1 LRISTNIYVLTKY
14 FYVIKYAFNA
24 SFERICLSKFLGY
37 PTGIYLNPTSW
48 RCTMVASAYLGLPLS
63 LQGVGSVLS
72 LDKQKLSEGK
82 DLIKYFCVPCTPTKS
97 NGGRTRNLPMHDS
110 KKWCEFKKYNLRHIG
125 VDVYFEEQNIHTI
138 SSDGEL
144 MITIL
149 ASYAQEESRQV
160 SENMK
165 WRIRKNFEE
174 GKTWNSVIYGYSYD
188 DGIFKI
194 IPHEAHVVRLIYDYY
209 LSGMGVGAVTKKIN
223 EEGYLT
229 RKNKK
234 WNKSSVRYILTNYNY
249 TGNLILQKTYT
260 ENHLTKKKKLN
271 NGYLPKYHVKES
283 HEAIVSVSEY
293 RKVQE
298 ELKKRDSLSGKR
310 RSPKKYPFTGMIV
323 CDKCG
328 TNYRRKTTPYKHVW
342 QCNNHIEN
350 GKVACDAKQVPE
362 EILFE
367 VSTDILELEEFNE
380 DTFKKNIRSIKA
392 CDNNELVFTFNDETE
407 VIKKWQNKP
416 RSESWTKEK
425 RELARLRELKRRGEI
440 NGKNYSNST
449 NN

>member
-1 LRISTNIYVLTKY
+1 MNKNVTLLPQKLELEKKLRV
-14 FYVIKYAFNA
+14 
-24 SFERICLSKFLGY
+24 
-37 PTGIYLNPTSW
+37 
-48 RCTMVASAYLGLPLS
+48 SAYARVSDSKDAMLQSLS
-63 LQGVGSVLS
+63 NQVSYYSNLIQNNNKWLYAGVYIDEGVTGTKDERVEFQRMINDAKAGKI
-72 LDKQKLSEGK
+72 DK
-82 DLIKYFCVPCTPTKS
+82 IITKS
-97 NGGRTRNLPMHDS
+97 ISRFARNTVTLLS
-110 KKWCEFKKYNLRHIG
+110 TIRELKHIG

-194 IPHEAHVVRLIYDYY
+194 IPYEAQVVRLIYDYY

-260 ENHLTKKKKLN
+260 ENHLTKKKKIN
-271 NGYLPKYHVKES
+271 NGHLPKYHVKES
-283 HEAIVSVSEY
+283 HEAIVSVTEY

-298 ELKKRDSLSGKR
+298 ELNKRDSLSGKR
-310 RSPKKYPFTGMIV
+310 RSPQKYPFTGMIV

-342 QCNNHIEN
+342 QCNNYIEN
-350 GKVACDAKQVPE
+350 GKAACDAKQVPE

-380 DTFKKNIRSIKA
+380 DIFKKNIRSIKA

-416 RSESWTKEK
+416 ISESWTKEK
-425 RELARLRELKRRGEI
+425 RELARRREQKRRGEI

>member
-1 LRISTNIYVLTKY
+1 MKKNVTVL
-14 FYVIKYAFNA
+14 
-24 SFERICLSKFLGY
+24 
-37 PTGIYLNPTSW
+37 P
-48 RCTMVASAYLGLPLS
+48 
-63 LQGVGSVLS
+63 
-72 LDKQKLSEGK
+72 QKLELEKKLRVAAYARVSDCKDSMLQSLSNQVSYYSNLIQNNNKWLYAGVYIDEGVTGTK
-82 DLIKYFCVPCTPTKS
+82 DERVEFQRMINDAKAGKIDKIITKS
-97 NGGRTRNLPMHDS
+97 ISRFARNTVTLLS
-110 KKWCEFKKYNLRHIG
+110 TIRELKHIG

-194 IPHEAHVVRLIYDYY
+194 IPYEAQVVRLIYDYY

-260 ENHLTKKKKLN
+260 ENHLTKKKKIN
-271 NGYLPKYHVKES
+271 NGHLPKYHVKES
-283 HEAIVSVSEY
+283 HEAIVSVTEY

-298 ELKKRDSLSGKR
+298 ELNKRDSLSGKR
-310 RSPKKYPFTGMIV
+310 RSPQKYPFTGMIV

-342 QCNNHIEN
+342 QCNNYIEN

-380 DTFKKNIRSIKA
+380 DIFKKNIRSIKA

-416 RSESWTKEK
+416 ISESWTKEK
-425 RELARLRELKRRGEI
+425 RELARRREQKRRGEI

>member
-1 LRISTNIYVLTKY
+1 MNKNVTVL
-14 FYVIKYAFNA
+14 
-24 SFERICLSKFLGY
+24 
-37 PTGIYLNPTSW
+37 P
-48 RCTMVASAYLGLPLS
+48 
-63 LQGVGSVLS
+63 
-72 LDKQKLSEGK
+72 QKLELEKKLRVAAYARVSDCKDAMLQSLSNQVSYYSNLIQNNNKWLYAGVYIDEGVTGTK
-82 DLIKYFCVPCTPTKS
+82 DERVEFQRMINDAKAGKIDVIITKS
-97 NGGRTRNLPMHDS
+97 ISRFARNTVTLLS
-110 KKWCEFKKYNLRHIG
+110 TIRELKHIG

-234 WNKSSVRYILTNYNY
+234 WNQSSVRYILTNYNY

-392 CDNNELVFTFNDETE
+392 CDNNELVFTLNDETE

>member
-1 LRISTNIYVLTKY
+1 MNKNVTVL
-14 FYVIKYAFNA
+14 
-24 SFERICLSKFLGY
+24 
-37 PTGIYLNPTSW
+37 P
-48 RCTMVASAYLGLPLS
+48 
-63 LQGVGSVLS
+63 
-72 LDKQKLSEGK
+72 QKLELEKKLRVAAYARVSDCKDAMLQSLSNQVSYYSNLIQNNNKWLYAGVYIDEGVTGTK
-82 DLIKYFCVPCTPTKS
+82 DERVEFQRMINDAKARKIDVIITKS
-97 NGGRTRNLPMHDS
+97 ISRFARNTVTLLS
-110 KKWCEFKKYNLRHIG
+110 TIRELKHIG

-249 TGNLILQKTYT
+249 TGNLLLQKTYT

-342 QCNNHIEN
+342 QCNNYIEN

-392 CDNNELVFTFNDETE
+392 CDNNELVFTLNDETE

>member
-1 LRISTNIYVLTKY
+1 MKKNVTVLPQKP
-14 FYVIKYAFNA
+14 
-24 SFERICLSKFLGY
+24 E
-37 PTGIYLNPTSW
+37 
-48 RCTMVASAYLGLPLS
+48 
-63 LQGVGSVLS
+63 
-72 LDKQKLSEGK
+72 LDKKLRVAAYARVSDSKDAMLQSLSNQVSYYSNLIQNNNKWLYAGVYIDEGETGTK
-82 DLIKYFCVPCTPTKS
+82 DERVEFQRMINDAKAGKIDVIITKS
-97 NGGRTRNLPMHDS
+97 ISRFARNTVTLLS
-110 KKWCEFKKYNLRHIG
+110 TIRELKHIG

-194 IPHEAHVVRLIYDYY
+194 IQHEAQVVRLIYDYY

-260 ENHLTKKKKLN
+260 ENHITKKKKLN
-271 NGYLPKYHVKES
+271 NGHLPKYHVKES

-342 QCNNHIEN
+342 QCNNYIEN
-350 GKVACDAKQVPE
+350 GKEACDAKQVPE

-380 DTFKKNIRSIKA
+380 DTFKKNIKSIKA
-392 CDNNELVFTFNDETE
+392 CDNNELVFTLNDETE

-425 RELARLRELKRRGEI
+425 RELARRREQNRRGEI

>member
-1 LRISTNIYVLTKY
+1 MNKNVTVL
-14 FYVIKYAFNA
+14 
-24 SFERICLSKFLGY
+24 
-37 PTGIYLNPTSW
+37 P
-48 RCTMVASAYLGLPLS
+48 
-63 LQGVGSVLS
+63 
-72 LDKQKLSEGK
+72 QKLELEKKLRVAAYARVSDCKDAMLQSLSNQVSYYSNLIQNNNKWLYAGVYIDEGVTGTK
-82 DLIKYFCVPCTPTKS
+82 DERVEFQRMINDAKAGKIDVIITKS
-97 NGGRTRNLPMHDS
+97 ISRFARNTVTLLS
-110 KKWCEFKKYNLRHIG
+110 TIRELKHIG

-234 WNKSSVRYILTNYNY
+234 WNQSSVRYILTNYNY

>member
-1 LRISTNIYVLTKY
+1 MKKNVTVL
-14 FYVIKYAFNA
+14 
-24 SFERICLSKFLGY
+24 
-37 PTGIYLNPTSW
+37 P
-48 RCTMVASAYLGLPLS
+48 
-63 LQGVGSVLS
+63 
-72 LDKQKLSEGK
+72 QKLELEKKLRVAAYARVSDCKDSMLQSLSNQVSYYSNLIQNNNKWLYAGVYIDEGVTGTK
-82 DLIKYFCVPCTPTKS
+82 DERVEFQRMINDAKAGKIDVIITKS
-97 NGGRTRNLPMHDS
+97 ISRFARNTVTLLS
-110 KKWCEFKKYNLRHIG
+110 TIRELKHIG

-194 IPHEAHVVRLIYDYY
+194 IPYEAQVVRLIYDYY

-249 TGNLILQKTYT
+249 TGNLLLQKTYT

-342 QCNNHIEN
+342 QCNNYIEN

-380 DTFKKNIRSIKA
+380 DIFKKNIRSIKA

-416 RSESWTKEK
+416 ISESWTKEK
-425 RELARLRELKRRGEI
+425 RELARRREQKRRGEI

>member
-1 LRISTNIYVLTKY
+1 MNKNVTVL
-14 FYVIKYAFNA
+14 
-24 SFERICLSKFLGY
+24 
-37 PTGIYLNPTSW
+37 P
-48 RCTMVASAYLGLPLS
+48 
-63 LQGVGSVLS
+63 
-72 LDKQKLSEGK
+72 QKLELEKKLRVAAYARVSDCKDAMLQSLSNQVSYYSNLIQNNNKWLYAGVYIDEGVTGTK
-82 DLIKYFCVPCTPTKS
+82 DERVEFQRMINDAKAGKIDVIITKS
-97 NGGRTRNLPMHDS
+97 ISRFARNTVTLLS
-110 KKWCEFKKYNLRHIG
+110 TIRELKHIG